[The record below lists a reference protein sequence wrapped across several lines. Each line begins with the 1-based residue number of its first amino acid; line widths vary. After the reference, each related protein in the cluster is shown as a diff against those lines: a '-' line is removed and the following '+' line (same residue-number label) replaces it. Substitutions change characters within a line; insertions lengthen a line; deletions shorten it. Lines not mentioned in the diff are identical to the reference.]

1 MVIMFNK
8 LKMEW
13 FGNVKG
19 DILSGIVVA
28 LALIPEAI
36 AFSIIAGVDPM
47 VGLHASFCIAVVMAF
62 VGGRP
67 AMISAATGAM
77 ALLMVTLVKEHGME
91 YLWATTILTGVIQL
105 LFGIFKIARFMKFI
119 PRSVMVGFVNALAIL
134 IFMAQVPHF
143 VGIST
148 MTYVFVALTLV
159 IIYVLPRFTK
169 AVPSPLVAIV
179 VMTIAAIFGGFN
191 LRTVGDLGE
200 ITKSLPIFS
209 IPNVPWNMETLSIIF
224 PTALGLSIVGLTESL
239 LTASIVDDMTDTSSN
254 KNQESRGQGI
264 ANIVVGFFGGMAG
277 CAMIGQTVINVKSG
291 GRGRLSTFVAGLFL
305 MFLILVLGDWVVKIP
320 MAALAGVM
328 IMVSIGT
335 FDWSSLRTLTKVPL
349 TDTVVM
355 LVTVITVVATHDL
368 SKGVIAGVIL
378 SAVFFAAKIS
388 KLDVSAKES
397 EHRTVYKVK
406 GQLFFAS
413 VEDFVNSFSF
423 TEKQDQILIDF
434 SEAHIWDDSA
444 VAAIDKIVL
453 KLKEQTSA
461 EVKLT
466 GLNDVSEELLQRL
479 ATYNKV
485 NVRASAH

>member
-1 MVIMFNK
+1 MFNK

-479 ATYNKV
+479 ATYNKA

>member
-1 MVIMFNK
+1 
-8 LKMEW
+8 MEW

-479 ATYNKV
+479 ATYNKP
-485 NVRASAH
+485 NARASAH

>member
-1 MVIMFNK
+1 MLNK

-47 VGLHASFCIAVVMAF
+47 VGLYASFCIAVVMAF

-77 ALLMVTLVKEHGME
+77 ALLMVTLVKDHGIQ
-91 YLWATTILTGVIQL
+91 YLFATTILTGVIQL
-105 LFGIFKIARFMKFI
+105 IFGIFKIARFMKFI

-159 IIYVLPRFTK
+159 IIYGLPRITK
-169 AVPSPLVAIV
+169 AVPSALVAII
-179 VMTIAAIFGGFN
+179 VMTVAAIVGGFN
-191 LRTVGDLGE
+191 LGTVGDLGE
-200 ITKSLPIFS
+200 ITRSLPMFS
-209 IPNVPWNMETLSIIF
+209 IPNVPLNMETLSIIF

-239 LTASIVDDMTDTSSN
+239 LTATIVDDMTDTPSN
-254 KNQESRGQGI
+254 KNKESRGQGI

-291 GRGRLSTFVAGLFL
+291 GRGRLSTFVAGVFL

-355 LVTVITVVATHDL
+355 LVTVI
-368 SKGVIAGVIL
+368 
-378 SAVFFAAKIS
+378 
-388 KLDVSAKES
+388 
-397 EHRTVYKVK
+397 
-406 GQLFFAS
+406 
-413 VEDFVNSFSF
+413 
-423 TEKQDQILIDF
+423 
-434 SEAHIWDDSA
+434 
-444 VAAIDKIVL
+444 
-453 KLKEQTSA
+453 
-461 EVKLT
+461 
-466 GLNDVSEELLQRL
+466 
-479 ATYNKV
+479 
-485 NVRASAH
+485 

>member
-1 MVIMFNK
+1 MLNK
-8 LKMEW
+8 LKVEW

-47 VGLHASFCIAVVMAF
+47 VGLRASFCIAVVMAF

-179 VMTIAAIFGGFN
+179 VMTIVAIFGGFN
-191 LRTVGDLGE
+191 LRTVGDLGG
-200 ITKSLPIFS
+200 IAKSLPLFS

-291 GRGRLSTFVAGLFL
+291 GRGRLSTFVAGTFL

-388 KLDVSAKES
+388 KLDVSAKKS
-397 EHRTVYKVK
+397 ENRTVYKVK

-413 VEDFVNSFSF
+413 VEDFVHSFTF

-479 ATYNKV
+479 ATYNKP
-485 NVRASAH
+485 NARASAH

>member
-1 MVIMFNK
+1 MTIERKVFLVIMFNK
-8 LKMEW
+8 LKVEW

-179 VMTIAAIFGGFN
+179 VMTIVAIFGGFN

-200 ITKSLPIFS
+200 ITKSLPVFS

-254 KNQESRGQGI
+254 KNHESRGQGI

-291 GRGRLSTFVAGLFL
+291 GRGRLSTFVAGIFL

-423 TEKQDQILIDF
+423 TEKQDLILIDF
-434 SEAHIWDDSA
+434 SEAHI
-444 VAAIDKIVL
+444 
-453 KLKEQTSA
+453 
-461 EVKLT
+461 
-466 GLNDVSEELLQRL
+466 
-479 ATYNKV
+479 
-485 NVRASAH
+485 